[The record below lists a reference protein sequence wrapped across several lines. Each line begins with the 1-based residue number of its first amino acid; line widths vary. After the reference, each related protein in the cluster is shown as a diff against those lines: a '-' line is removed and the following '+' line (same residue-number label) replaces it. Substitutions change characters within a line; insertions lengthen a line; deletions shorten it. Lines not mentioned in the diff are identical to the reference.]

1 MRYIAL
7 ELHIP
12 YDNDDFDLWKSN
24 FYDTENKCIVVD
36 NYGHGSSPTI
46 TEYIDYKKAIAENI
60 ITVDELV
67 EAICKYLNVGSYGV
81 YDFNIN
87 YIPAFIPCSITGG
100 RKMKG
105 DNKYF
110 LYNYTQ
116 GNSYMRRMRCSTY
129 FDTELVVIYDPVTNE
144 ICEVNPKFV
153 ELKYDSIERIKKSIR
168 KDEYRNL
175 LTLVHA
181 IAYKQSYYSCDA
193 KNYKNTLI
201 RLIHLGSNVSFN
213 INNAKNP
220 WKDKQLQKKQEKL
233 DKIKESKRIEIEK
246 WANILSDK
254 TDEERKQIVEKT
266 LTKYLKNYEHV

>member
-7 ELHIP
+7 ELDIP

-24 FYDTENKCIVVD
+24 FYDTKDKCIVVD
-36 NYGHGSSPTI
+36 NYGHGSNPTI
-46 TEYIDYKKAIAENI
+46 TEYIDYKKAISENV

-67 EAICKYLNVGSYGV
+67 EAICKHLNIGSYGV

-87 YIPAFIPCSITGG
+87 YGPAFIPCSITGG

-110 LYNYTQ
+110 LYNYIQ
-116 GNSYMRRMRCSTY
+116 GNSYMRRMRFSTY
-129 FDTELVVIYDPVTNE
+129 FDTELAVVYDPVTNE

-153 ELKYDSIERIKKSIR
+153 ELKYDVVERIKKSIR
-168 KDEYRNL
+168 KDEYTNL

-193 KNYKNTLI
+193 KNYKNTLV
-201 RLIHLGSNVSFN
+201 RLIHFGSNVSFD
-213 INNAKNP
+213 IYHAKNP
-220 WKDKQLQKKQEKL
+220 WKDKQLQKKKEKL
-233 DKIKESKRIEIEK
+233 DKIKENKRAEIEK
-246 WANILSDK
+246 WVNTLPDK

-266 LTKYLKNYEHV
+266 LNKYLKNYE

>member
-7 ELHIP
+7 ELDIP

-24 FYDTENKCIVVD
+24 FYDTKDKCIVVD
-36 NYGHGSSPTI
+36 NYGHGSGPTI
-46 TEYIDYKKAIAENI
+46 TEYIDYKKAISENV
-60 ITVDELV
+60 ITTDELV
-67 EAICKYLNVGSYGV
+67 EAICKYLNIGSYGV
-81 YDFNIN
+81 YNFNVN
-87 YIPAFIPCSITGG
+87 YVPAFIPCSITGG

-116 GNSYMRRMRCSTY
+116 SNDYMRRMRFSTY
-129 FDTELVVIYDPVTNE
+129 FDTELAVVYDPVTNE

-168 KDEYRNL
+168 KDEYTNL
-175 LTLVHA
+175 PKLVHA
-181 IAYKQSYYSCDA
+181 IAYKQSYYSCDT
-193 KNYKNTLI
+193 KNYNNTLI
-201 RLIHLGSNVSFN
+201 KLIHLGSNVNFD

-220 WKDKQLQKKQEKL
+220 WKDKQIQKKKEKL
-233 DKIKESKRIEIEK
+233 DKIKENKRAEIEK
-246 WANILSDK
+246 WANTLSNK

-266 LTKYLKNYEHV
+266 LNKYLKNYE

>member
-7 ELHIP
+7 ELDIP

-24 FYDTENKCIVVD
+24 FYDTKDKCIVVD
-36 NYGHGSSPTI
+36 NYGHGSGPTI
-46 TEYIDYKKAIAENI
+46 TEYIDYKKAISENV

-67 EAICKYLNVGSYGV
+67 EAICKYLNIGSYGV

-87 YIPAFIPCSITGG
+87 YVPAFIPCSITGG

-110 LYNYTQ
+110 LYNYTKS
-116 GNSYMRRMRCSTY
+116 NDYMRRMRFSTY
-129 FDTELVVIYDPVTNE
+129 FDTELAVVYDPVTNE

-153 ELKYDSIERIKKSIR
+153 ELKYDVVERIKKSIR
-168 KDEYRNL
+168 KDEYTNL

-181 IAYKQSYYSCDA
+181 IAYKQSYYGCDA

-201 RLIHLGSNVSFN
+201 RLIHFGSNVSFD
-213 INNAKNP
+213 IYHAKNP
-220 WKDKQLQKKQEKL
+220 WKDKQLQKKKEKL
-233 DKIKESKRIEIEK
+233 DKIKENKRAEIEK
-246 WANILSDK
+246 WVNTLPDK

-266 LTKYLKNYEHV
+266 LNKYLKNYE